1 MVNSNSL
8 SVYML
13 NIHSVLYIQMNGSCI
28 KTWSVFVYTDIRMI
42 RTRYMRND
50 VLENRQ
56 IINTTRCII
65 TRLDACFVC
74 ISREFTRL
82 WPFLFFFFFFFLIVH
97 HCILCRLVGLWW
109 FKIKWLDWI
118 IVFDLFFF
126 CICCLWF
133 FIGNFK

>member
-82 WPFLFFFFFFFLIVH
+82 WPFLFFFFFFFNSSSLHIMQ
-97 HCILCRLVGLWW
+97 ISRLMMIQNQMTRLNNCFW
-109 FKIKWLDWI
+109 F
-118 IVFDLFFF
+118 VFF